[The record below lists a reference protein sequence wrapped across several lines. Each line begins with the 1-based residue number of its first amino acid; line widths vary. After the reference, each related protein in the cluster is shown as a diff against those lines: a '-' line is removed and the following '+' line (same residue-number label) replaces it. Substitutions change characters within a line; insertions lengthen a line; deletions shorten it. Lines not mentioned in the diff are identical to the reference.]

1 MAAKPNGNP
10 LKDVAFFAG
19 LPDTL
24 LWHLGKIAE
33 QRDYAKGEVL
43 FRTGDERQIFGVVL
57 SGGITIEG
65 QHEGTTVKL
74 AALGAGE
81 VIGEGVLLEEGTH
94 GTLARVTEPTKLVL
108 FKREPLMKLLKD
120 QPALYAALVAKAAR
134 IINERIKRANAAL
147 LESARRS
154 K

>member
-1 MAAKPNGNP
+1 MAAKPNDSP
-10 LKDVAFFAG
+10 LKELAFFAG

-24 LWHLGKIAE
+24 VWHLGKIAE
-33 QRDYAKGEVL
+33 KRDYAKDEVL
-43 FRTGDERQIFGVVL
+43 FKVGDERQIFGVVL
-57 SGGITIEG
+57 SGAILIEG

-74 AALGAGE
+74 ATLGAGE
-81 VIGEGVLLEEGTH
+81 VLGEGVLLEEGAH
-94 GTLARVTEPTKLVL
+94 GTMARVVESTTLVQ

-120 QPALYAALVAKAAR
+120 QPALYAALVARAAR

-147 LESARRS
+147 LEQARRA

>member
-1 MAAKPNGNP
+1 MAAKSTDSP
-10 LKDVAFFAG
+10 LKDIAFFAG

-33 QRDYAKGEVL
+33 RREYAKGHVL
-43 FRTGDERQIFGVVL
+43 FKVDDERQIFGVVIT
-57 SGGITIEG
+57 GAITIEG

-74 AALGAGE
+74 ATLGAGE
-81 VIGEGVLLEEGTH
+81 VIGEGVLLEEGAH
-94 GTLARVTEPTKLVL
+94 GTLARVVESTTLVQ
-108 FKREPLMKLLKD
+108 FKKEPLLKLLKD

-147 LESARRS
+147 LESAR
-154 K
+154 KAK

>member
-1 MAAKPNGNP
+1 MAAKSNDSP

-33 QRDYAKGEVL
+33 KRAYAEGEVL
-43 FRTGDERQIFGVVL
+43 FNVGEERLIFGVVVT
-57 SGGITIEG
+57 GAITIEG
-65 QHEGTTVKL
+65 EHKGTTVML
-74 AALGAGE
+74 ATLGAGE
-81 VIGEGVLLEEGTH
+81 VIGEGVLLEEGAH
-94 GTLARVTEPTKLVL
+94 GTLARVVEPTTLVQ
-108 FKREPLMKLLKD
+108 FKKEPLMKLLKD

-147 LESARRS
+147 LESARRA